1 MNAGIMVAVVLIPI
15 LCGALIPLIPFKSRT
30 QMAVYV
36 ECVVLINSLLVLTM
50 LFHRP
55 QDVFVLFRF
64 TGNLSVSFRLD
75 GFGTVFAAIVSVLW
89 PLATLYSFEYM
100 KHEGHERYFFMFYTV
115 TYGVTLGIA
124 LAEDIMTMYF
134 FYEMLSLDRK
144 SVV

>member
-75 GFGTVFAAIVSVLW
+75 GF
-89 PLATLYSFEYM
+89 
-100 KHEGHERYFFMFYTV
+100 RN
-115 TYGVTLGIA
+115 GVCGNRICA
-124 LAEDIMTMYF
+124 LAFGNAVF
-134 FYEMLSLDRK
+134 F
-144 SVV
+144 